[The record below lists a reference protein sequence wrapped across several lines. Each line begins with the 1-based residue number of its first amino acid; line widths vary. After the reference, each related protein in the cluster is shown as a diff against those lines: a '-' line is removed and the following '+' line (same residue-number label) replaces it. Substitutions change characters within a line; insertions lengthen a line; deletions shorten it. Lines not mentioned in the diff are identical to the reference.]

1 MMTDRDVWTA
11 AGMLVK
17 EHGEHAAIVAA
28 QRANE
33 FMSKGD
39 MDGRRLWMRITK
51 TAASLIDPP
60 DGQTV
65 N

>member
-1 MMTDRDVWTA
+1 MMNDRDIWTT
-11 AGMLVK
+11 AGLLVK

-28 QRANE
+28 QRADE
-33 FMSKGD
+33 FLSKGD

-51 TAASLIDPP
+51 AAASLIDIP